1 MSRAEKFLK
10 FVEVLENGTIL
21 DKEGKEL
28 KQYIGKRLLL
38 YNAARSWIYSSASIG
53 SS

>member
-21 DKEGKEL
+21 DKEGNEL
-28 KQYIGKRLLL
+28 KTYKSKEG
-38 YNAARSWIYSSASIG
+38 
-53 SS
+53 